1 MSDARVTNELVD
13 ASPKAIAADIAREL
27 REHPERWT
35 QGGWARD
42 PDGALVHW
50 KDPTAI
56 CWCLEGHINKR
67 HGDTGDFGAVAG
79 TTDGSWTGL
88 AWFNDRYDIAS
99 VIELCEKVANS

>member
-1 MSDARVTNELVD
+1 MSTPTHL
-13 ASPKAIAADIAREL
+13 ASDPKTIAADIAREL

-42 PDGALVHW
+42 ASGNKVNWRD
-50 KDPTAI
+50 DTAV

-67 HGDTGDFGAVAG
+67 GGDTGDFGEAAG
-79 TTDGSWTGL
+79 TLDGTFTGL

-99 VIELCEKVANS
+99 VIELCEKVANG